1 MPTLLDF
8 AFLFT
13 LIVLTSIFEYYVF
26 WPRFKA
32 ETTAGRPGARV
43 RGYRRTILGQA
54 GFAAAA
60 LAIWWHYR
68 RPAAALRLTIPTG
81 WQLWLGIAL
90 VLLMIAFVAFQ
101 LSSVARLPYERRVA
115 ARPKLGNVTFILPHT
130 RAEHRWFLALSLT
143 AGVCEELLYR
153 GYVVWAL
160 TPWLGVLG
168 AFVAATVAFAIG
180 HGYQGW
186 KGVVRVMLVGAVMA
200 AMVLATDWL
209 LPAMIVH
216 ALVDIGSGTLGYW
229 LLREPE
235 SANEGAPPF
244 SSAAVAALTAR

>member
-13 LIVLTSIFEYYVF
+13 LVVLTSIFEYYVF

-43 RGYRRTILGQA
+43 RGYRRTIVGQV
-54 GFAAAA
+54 GFVAAA

-68 RPAAALRLTIPTG
+68 RPAAALRLTSPAG
-81 WQLWLGIAL
+81 WQLWLGIAF

-101 LSSVARLPYERRVA
+101 LISVSRMPQERRVA
-115 ARPKLGNVTFILPHT
+115 ARPKLGSVTFILPHT
-130 RAEHRWFLALSLT
+130 RNEHRWFLALSLT

-168 AFVAATVAFAIG
+168 AFAAATVVFAVG
-180 HGYQGW
+180 HAYQGR
-186 KGVVRVMLVGAVMA
+186 KGVVRVIFVGAVMG
-200 AMVLATDWL
+200 AMVLSTNWL
-209 LPAMIVH
+209 LPAVIVH
-216 ALVDIGSGTLGYW
+216 ALVDIGSGTVGYW
-229 LLREPE
+229 LLREPDSDGE
-235 SANEGAPPF
+235 SAPPL
-244 SSAAVAALTAR
+244 SSAAVAALTAP